1 MKPPEGL
8 RGRQERGKKVFVRGE
23 RMDARE
29 YRRNLRRANEL
40 PLLYVVMAFQFA
52 CMLLLAFRDGAPD
65 AFSLR
70 MSVFLPAGTYFGLK
84 LLSRLWPIDRAVYIQ
99 VAFLGSLSVILLRAV
114 FRKTDNA
121 ADQATYL
128 LVSLAPMLFGV
139 WIVRALKRHEGFCAA
154 LMPLSPLAF
163 MAVDTCGFH
172 SATVE
177 R

>member
-1 MKPPEGL
+1 
-8 RGRQERGKKVFVRGE
+8 
-23 RMDARE
+23 MDARE
-29 YRRNLRRANEL
+29 YRRHLSRANEL

-154 LMPLSPLAF
+154 LMPVCLALLVLPF
-163 MAVDTCGFH
+163 GFTNT
-172 SATVE
+172 AA
-177 R
+177 RN